1 MNKLLSKNLRLIF
14 SDGIGRLY
22 SVCEKGEEFKK
33 PIVFINGQMEHRL
46 QAIETATNITKSSC
60 YQYSWYY
67 EYEKSI
73 HTPYIW
79 VYDYPISKVDK
90 GIYNTRTFA
99 ESLLL
104 SLGSIDLYDVD
115 IMGESVGG
123 ILGMR
128 ASLSDRVD
136 RVLAIHPPILS
147 SPFSDIKLL
156 ENLLKNKASTINRR
170 QQLFL
175 RFLKL
180 IVDSDFGFQVENAS
194 GYKGLERNC
203 ALNKILIVGSSIY
216 KVEGVKGLAKDLSEL
231 IYFLN
236 QMPNDGIVCFDK
248 DAICNRGFQVME
260 DEVPTC
266 HLDLNLSYTKKLYKK
281 IFLS

>member
-1 MNKLLSKNLRLIF
+1 MDKLLSKNLRLIF

-170 QQLFL
+170 
-175 RFLKL
+175 
-180 IVDSDFGFQVENAS
+180 
-194 GYKGLERNC
+194 
-203 ALNKILIVGSSIY
+203 
-216 KVEGVKGLAKDLSEL
+216 
-231 IYFLN
+231 
-236 QMPNDGIVCFDK
+236 
-248 DAICNRGFQVME
+248 
-260 DEVPTC
+260 
-266 HLDLNLSYTKKLYKK
+266 
-281 IFLS
+281 